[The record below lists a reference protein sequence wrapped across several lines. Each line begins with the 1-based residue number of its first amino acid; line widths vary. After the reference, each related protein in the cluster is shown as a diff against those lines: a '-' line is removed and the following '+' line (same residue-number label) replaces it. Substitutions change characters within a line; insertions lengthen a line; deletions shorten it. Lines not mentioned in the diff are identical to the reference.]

1 MKDKVTNV
9 LIVGVGG
16 QGTLLAGRIL
26 ARAALLA
33 GADVKMSEVHGMA
46 QRGGSVVTQVR
57 FGPRVYSPLIRLG
70 EADAVLASEKLE
82 ALRLMPYLR
91 RGGRL
96 IVNNLAINPLP
107 VLIKAAAYPHQEAAA
122 ISGQVENSFFIDAT
136 ATAEQLGEPRAANL
150 VLLGALAAS
159 LDLPEA
165 AWQEAIADLIPPR
178 LQEVNRQAFA
188 AGRAAVKAAASE

>member
-1 MKDKVTNV
+1 MTDKVTNV
-9 LIVGVGG
+9 IIVGVGG
-16 QGTLLAGRIL
+16 QGTLLSSRIL
-26 ARAALLA
+26 AQAALLA
-33 GADVKMSEVHGMA
+33 GSDVKMSEVHGMA

-70 EADAVLASEKLE
+70 EADVVLAFEKLE

-96 IVNNLAINPLP
+96 IVNDLAINPLP

-122 ISGQVENSFFIDAT
+122 ISRQVENSVLINAT
-136 ATAEQLGEPRAANL
+136 VMAEQLGEPRAANL
-150 VLLGALAAS
+150 VLLGALAGY
-159 LDLPEA
+159 LDLPEEV
-165 AWQEAIADLIPPR
+165 WPEAIAGVIPPR

-188 AGRAAVKAAASE
+188 AGRAAIKAAASE